1 MIYYELSNSLAMNLC
16 SEIEREYL
24 EDEEWHQKMVEY
36 LAKATKE
43 YTQLDEQLS
52 RVGTGVEVFCPKF
65 SR

>member
-1 MIYYELSNSLAMNLC
+1 MLNLK

-52 RVGTGVEVFCPKF
+52 RVGTGTKDFRSKLH
-65 SR
+65 